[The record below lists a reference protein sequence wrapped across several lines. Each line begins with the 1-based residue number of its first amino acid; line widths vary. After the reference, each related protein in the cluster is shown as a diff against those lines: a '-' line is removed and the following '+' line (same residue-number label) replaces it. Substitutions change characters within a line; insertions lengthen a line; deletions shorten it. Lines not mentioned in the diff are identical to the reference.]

1 MRHMMPTFYKVT
13 HKVDLLPLSVRNV
26 TLVILT
32 PSLCPTL
39 QLQEAIEQRVRN
51 GPTEVN
57 MVMWMGRTALELVG
71 QAGLGY
77 SFDKLTEETAD
88 ELGDALKSL
97 VSVPTPSSSSYHK
110 SPADAC

>member
-13 HKVDLLPLSVRNV
+13 YKVS
-26 TLVILT
+26 
-32 PSLCPTL
+32 PSLPIPATL
-39 QLQEAIEQRVRN
+39 RLIPCFVVQLQEAIEQRVRG

-57 MVMWMGRTALELVG
+57 MVMWMGRTALELIG

-77 SFDKLTEETAD
+77 SFDKLTEETPD

-97 VSVPTPSSSSYHK
+97 VSVPLPLHPPRTFILTVRER
-110 SPADAC
+110 